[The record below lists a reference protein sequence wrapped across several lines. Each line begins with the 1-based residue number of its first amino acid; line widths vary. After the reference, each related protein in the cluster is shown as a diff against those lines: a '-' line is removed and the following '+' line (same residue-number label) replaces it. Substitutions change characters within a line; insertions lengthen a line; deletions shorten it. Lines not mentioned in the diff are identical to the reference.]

1 MVGLIKY
8 QDYFRFKDLREA
20 KDYIMAEKGMTDRQA
35 HQYLS
40 EKVPLE
46 SYYQRKIIE
55 SMTSISSSFSA
66 A

>member
-1 MVGLIKY
+1 MIKY
-8 QDYFRFKDLREA
+8 QDYSRFKDLREA

-46 SYYQRKIIE
+46 SYYYQAHYNKLI
-55 SMTSISSSFSA
+55 FHL
-66 A
+66 